1 MNPITLQIIDEK
13 GNKLVNASVPFSIG
27 INVQQIM
34 DLAFV
39 AAQSAQLPDP
49 FLYTVE
55 YYGYSQNPQF
65 PVYLGYE
72 IESIGLNSTGMK
84 PTNAQFYWSL
94 TVNGQASQTGAD
106 STYPPPGS
114 TVVWTYTPISPAAP
128 NLPLRTKEIHSR
140 RAARFPKQ

>member
-1 MNPITLQIIDEK
+1 MNPITLQVIDEK

-39 AAQSAQLPDP
+39 MAQSAQSPDP

-72 IESIGLNSTGMK
+72 IESIGLNQSGMK
-84 PTNAQFYWSL
+84 PTNGQFYWAL
-94 TVNGQASQTGAD
+94 TVNGQPSQTGAD
-106 STYPPPGS
+106 STFPPPGS
-114 TVVWTYTPISPAAP
+114 TIIWTYTPISPTPP
-128 NLPLRTKEIHSR
+128 NLPLRTKEIHLR
-140 RAARFPKQ
+140 RAARLPK